1 MKKQVDNVNQI
12 FTTSGH
18 DVFEALHAIM
28 HLYRARQMRAAAAGE
43 PELTHMEGKVL
54 GFFARHPGA
63 TLSDLVAH
71 SGRDKAQ
78 LTRLIRALRE
88 RGLLDAQA
96 DALDRRSTQ
105 LRLSASGEAIHAG
118 WHRHGAE
125 AAEEALKGV
134 PETERAALL
143 ALLERVRANLGA
155 QEANQGVWT
164 SPSSPDKS

>member
-1 MKKQVDNVNQI
+1 MKKYVDKVNQNSPA
-12 FTTSGH
+12 SGQA
-18 DVFEALHAIM
+18 VFEAIHSIM
-28 HLYRARQMRAAAAGE
+28 HLYRARQMRAAGAGV

-54 GFFARHPGA
+54 GFFARRPGA

-96 DALDRRSTQ
+96 DEQDRRST
-105 LRLSASGEAIHAG
+105 RLHLSGSGEAIHAG
-118 WHRHGAE
+118 WHRQGAE

-134 PETERAALL
+134 PEAERAALL
-143 ALLERVRANLGA
+143 ALLERVRANLDA
-155 QEANQGVWT
+155 QDGN
-164 SPSSPDKS
+164 

>member
-1 MKKQVDNVNQI
+1 MKKHVDKVNQN
-12 FTTSGH
+12 SVSSAQ
-18 DVFEALHAIM
+18 DLFEAIHAVM
-28 HLYRARQMRAAAAGE
+28 HLYRARQMRAPAGAE

-88 RGLLDAQA
+88 RGLLEARA
-96 DALDRRSTQ
+96 DELDRRSTR
-105 LRLSASGEAIHAG
+105 LRLSPGGEAIHAG

-125 AAEEALKGV
+125 AAEEALAGV
-134 PETERAALL
+134 PEAERGQLL
-143 ALLERVRANLGA
+143 MLLERVRANLDA
-155 QEANQGVWT
+155 A
-164 SPSSPDKS
+164 DRD